1 MEKSYGEIESSIDE
15 HPIYPNNANIRSDM
29 SGTIEEVHPVNRTTE
44 SAQPS
49 TSHLRD
55 KIR

>member
-15 HPIYPNNANIRSDM
+15 HPIYPNNVNIRSDM